1 MRYSVFAL
9 SLSVFVASC
18 ALAPQSSS
26 GDIEPSAAVI
36 AAADHPITGVFR
48 LQVRGAGRRDQRLF
62 LNSESDY
69 RDQRCLTVAIPD
81 AIAAKLAAKLGGDP
95 AVLLKGK
102 VIRVKGE
109 AKRVTIHLFEH
120 DGTPM
125 KEYYFQTH
133 VRIGDIDQI
142 EVL

>member
-1 MRYSVFAL
+1 MRYSVLTLLLSAL
-9 SLSVFVASC
+9 VSSC

-26 GDIEPSAAVI
+26 GDIQPSDAVI

-48 LQVRGAGRRDQRLF
+48 LQVRGAGRRDRRLY

-69 RDQRCLTVAIPD
+69 RDQRCLTVAIPEE
-81 AIAAKLAAKLGGDP
+81 IAAKLAAKLGGDP
-95 AVLLKGK
+95 AVILKGR

-109 AKRVTIHLFEH
+109 ARRVTIRLFEH

-133 VRIGDIDQI
+133 VQIEDIDQI